1 MANYCKYCGESVEVN
16 AKFCG
21 KCGEA
26 VAVKNYSSGNGKWLR
41 IGALAVVVVLIIVL
55 FSKCASGNVEDML
68 VGSWYTTEYDSLAFV
83 LYDDGTCKLDGEYGT
98 GKWAV
103 VNENK
108 LKLSNFYGET
118 VTPEIVDI
126 SNSELVLNYGSST
139 RTFVKGD

>member
-1 MANYCKYCGESVEVN
+1 MSKYCRYCGEPVEAS

-21 KCGEA
+21 KCGEP
-26 VAVKNYSSGNGKWLR
+26 VAVNSDHSGINKLIK
-41 IGALAVVVVLIIVL
+41 IGTLALVVVLIIVL
-55 FSKCASGNVEDML
+55 FSKCVGGSVEDML
-68 VGSWYTTEYDSLAFV
+68 VGSWYTSEYDSLAFV

-103 VNENK
+103 VNDNK

-126 SNSELVLNYGSST
+126 SNNELVLNYGSST

>member
-21 KCGEA
+21 KCGEPTA
-26 VAVKNYSSGNGKWLR
+26 VNEVYPGNVKWLR
-41 IGALAVVVVLIIVL
+41 IGALALVVVLIIVL
-55 FSKCASGNVEDML
+55 FTKCVGGSVEDML
-68 VGSWYTTEYDSLAFV
+68 VGSWYTAEYDSLAFV

-103 VNENK
+103 VNDDK

-126 SNSELVLNYGSST
+126 SKDELVLNYGSST

>member
-1 MANYCKYCGESVEVN
+1 MSKYCRYCGEPMETG

-21 KCGEA
+21 KCGEP
-26 VAVKNYSSGNGKWLR
+26 VTVNKDHSGNDRLLR
-41 IGALAVVVVLIIVL
+41 IGTLALVVVLIIVL
-55 FSKCASGNVEDML
+55 FSRCGGGSIEDML
-68 VGSWYTTEYDSLAFV
+68 VGSWYTAEYDSLAFV

-103 VNENK
+103 VNDDK

-126 SNSELVLNYGSST
+126 SKDELVLNYGSST